1 MKSTFDNISEK
12 KKQRVIN
19 ACIEE
24 FSEHGYDSSSMDGII
39 KRAGISKGGLYQY
52 VSSKEELFTF
62 IVDYTYTSLYNYL
75 KQRVSAEMEIL
86 PSDLLDRLKHVSE
99 LAIDFYIDHP
109 KFVYLIVRTSNLA
122 NEKIALGVQDIF
134 RKHFLELFGDA
145 DTSKL
150 RYSKGKILELSMW
163 LLLKTRYD
171 FLNEIKTEKDPVK
184 IKQDYMDNWVFYLGI
199 MRDGIYSINDDQ
211 VKLT

>member
-1 MKSTFDNISEK
+1 MKSTFDNLSEK
-12 KKQRVIN
+12 KKQRVIT

-24 FSEHGYDSSSMDGII
+24 FSEHGYELGSMDGII

-75 KQRVSAEMEIL
+75 KQRVSAELEVL

-109 KFVYLIVRTSNLA
+109 EFVYLIARTSNLA
-122 NEKIALGVQDIF
+122 NERIAKSVQDIF
-134 RKHFLELFGDA
+134 RNHFLELFGDA
-145 DTSKL
+145 DTSRL
-150 RYSKGKILELSMW
+150 RYSKEKILELSMW
-163 LLLKTRYD
+163 LLLKTRFD
-171 FLNEIKTEKDPVK
+171 FLNEIRTEKDPVK
-184 IKQDYMDNWVFYLGI
+184 IKQDYMENWVFYLGI
-199 MRDGIYSINDDQ
+199 MRDGIYSLNNE
-211 VKLT
+211 VK

>member
-1 MKSTFDNISEK
+1 MKSTFDNLSEK
-12 KKQRVIN
+12 KRQRVIQ
-19 ACIEE
+19 ACIDE
-24 FSEHGYDSSSMDGII
+24 FGEKGYDSSSMDGII
-39 KRAGISKGGLYQY
+39 KRAGISKGGLYEY

-62 IVDYTYTSLYNYL
+62 IVDYAYTSLYNYL
-75 KQRVSAEMEIL
+75 NERVVNEVKTL
-86 PSDLLDRLKHVSE
+86 PSDLLERLELVSE

-109 KFVYLIVRTSNLA
+109 EFIYLIVRTSNLA
-122 NEKIALGVQDIF
+122 NEKIAMGVQDIF

-150 RYSKGKILELSMW
+150 KYPKERILELAMW
-163 LLLKTRYD
+163 LLLKTRFD

-199 MRDGIYSINDDQ
+199 MKTGIYHNSAN
-211 VKLT
+211 

>member
-1 MKSTFDNISEK
+1 VKSTFDNLSEK
-12 KKQRVIN
+12 KKQRVIT

-39 KRAGISKGGLYQY
+39 RRAGISKGGLYQY

-62 IVDYTYTSLYNYL
+62 IVDYTYSSLYTYL
-75 KQRVSAEMEIL
+75 KKRVAEEIYVL

-109 KFVYLIVRTSNLA
+109 KFVYLIARTANLA
-122 NEKIALGVQDIF
+122 NERIAIGVQEIF
-134 RKHFLELFGDA
+134 RRHFLELFGDA

-150 RYSKGKILELSMW
+150 KYSKEKILELAMW
-163 LLLKTRYD
+163 LLLKTRFD

-184 IKQDYMDNWVFYLGI
+184 IKKDYMDNWAFYLGI
-199 MRDGIYSINDDQ
+199 MRDGIYSLSN
-211 VKLT
+211 

>member
-1 MKSTFDNISEK
+1 MKSTFDNLSEK

-62 IVDYTYTSLYNYL
+62 IVDYTYTRLYNYL
-75 KQRVSAEMEIL
+75 KQRVQSEIEVL
-86 PSDLLDRLKHVSE
+86 PADLLDRLKHVSE

-109 KFVYLIVRTSNLA
+109 RFVYLIVRTSNLV
-122 NEKIALGVQDIF
+122 NERIAESVQDIF
-134 RKHFLELFGDA
+134 RNHFLELFGDA

-150 RYSKGKILELSMW
+150 KYSKEKILELSMW
-163 LLLKTRYD
+163 LLLKTRFD

-184 IKQDYMDNWVFYLGI
+184 IKQDYMDNWIFYLGI
-199 MRDGIYSINDDQ
+199 MKEGIYSLD
-211 VKLT
+211 K

>member
-1 MKSTFDNISEK
+1 MKSTFDNLSEN

-24 FSEHGYDSSSMDGII
+24 FSARGYELGSMDGII

-62 IVDYTYTSLYNYL
+62 IVDYTYTSLYTYL
-75 KQRVSAEMEIL
+75 KKRVAQEIEVL
-86 PSDLLDRLKHVSE
+86 PSDLLERLKHVSE

-109 KFVYLIVRTSNLA
+109 KFVYLIARTSNLA
-122 NEKIALGVQDIF
+122 NERIAASVQDIF
-134 RKHFLELFGDA
+134 RNHFLELFGDA

-150 RYSKGKILELSMW
+150 RYSKEKILELSMW
-163 LLLKTRYD
+163 LLLKTRFD

-199 MRDGIYSINDDQ
+199 MRDGIYSKN
-211 VKLT
+211 